1 MKISCSDEIET
12 RSIRDQ
18 TSKEEVIYIKVIL
31 MIRDRENKRNTV
43 KICEDERERE
53 RRVRGCDG
61 RRRRIDKS

>member
-1 MKISCSDEIET
+1 
-12 RSIRDQ
+12 
-18 TSKEEVIYIKVIL
+18 

-61 RRRRIDKS
+61 KRRRIDKSWYDSVMNKEVDE